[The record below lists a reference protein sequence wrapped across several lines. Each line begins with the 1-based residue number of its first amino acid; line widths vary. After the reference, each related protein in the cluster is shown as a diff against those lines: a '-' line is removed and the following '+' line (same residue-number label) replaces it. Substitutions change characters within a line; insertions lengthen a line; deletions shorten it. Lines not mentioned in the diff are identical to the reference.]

1 MTTSLFNRQNILR
14 VIAPVVMFGALFI
27 GWQWIALNYK
37 SILPPFGDIIDEFL
51 SRPEFYFSN
60 LWITVEAA
68 LIGFAFGCITAIILS
83 ILMIYFDFLRAG
95 IIPVALLLNV
105 TPIVAISPALIVAFG
120 FNAIPHIIVA
130 GLAAFF
136 PMLINSMAGLSKVDK
151 ETLDVFNAM
160 SASRTEVFYRLR
172 LPGSLP
178 YLFSGAKLAITAAM
192 VGSIVSEFMG
202 TSKGIGA
209 TIVMATT
216 YLNLNQMWVAIFVSA
231 ISSLILI
238 GIVSLAEKLV
248 IRW

>member
-1 MTTSLFNRQNILR
+1 MNLTIKQNIPRIL
-14 VIAPVVMFGALFI
+14 APLFVFALLFL
-27 GWQWIALNYK
+27 GWQWIALNLK
-37 SILPPFGDIIDEFL
+37 SILPPFGDIISEF
-51 SRPEFYFSN
+51 SERPGFYFMN
-60 LWITVEAA
+60 LNVTVQAA
-68 LIGFAFGCITAIILS
+68 LLGFAFGCLSAITLAIF
-83 ILMIYFDFLRAG
+83 MVYFDFLRAA

-136 PMLINSMAGLSKVDK
+136 PMLINSMAGLRAVEK

-160 SASRTEVFYRLR
+160 SASRTEIFFRLR
-172 LPGSLP
+172 LPNALP
-178 YLFSGAKLAITAAM
+178 HLFSGAKLAITAAM
-192 VGSIVSEFMG
+192 VGSVVSEFMG

-216 YLNLNQMWVAIFVSA
+216 YLNLNQMWVAIFLSA
-231 ISSLILI
+231 LTSLILI
-238 GIVSLAEKLV
+238 GAVSLLEKLI

>member
-1 MTTSLFNRQNILR
+1 MMPALTRNNLLR
-14 VIAPVVMFGALFI
+14 AAAPLVVFAALFFA
-27 GWQWIALNYK
+27 WQWIALNFK
-37 SILPPFGDIIDEFL
+37 SILPPFGDVLAEFA

-60 LWITVEAA
+60 LWVTVQAA
-68 LIGFAFGCITAIILS
+68 MIGFAIGGLAAIFLA
-83 ILMIYFDFLRAG
+83 ILMVYFDFLRAA

-130 GLAAFF
+130 GIAAFF
-136 PMLINSMAGLSKVDK
+136 PMLINAMTGLSKVDK
-151 ETLDVFNAM
+151 ETLDVFDAM
-160 SASRTEVFYRLR
+160 SATRSEVFFRLR

-178 YLFSGAKLAITAAM
+178 SLFAGIKLSLTAAM

-216 YLNLNQMWVAIFVSA
+216 YLNLPQMWVAIFISA
-231 ISSLILI
+231 LTTLSLI
-238 GIVSLAEKLV
+238 GIAALV
-248 IRW
+248 ERATIRW

>member
-1 MTTSLFNRQNILR
+1 MTNLFTKSNILR
-14 VIAPVVMFGALFI
+14 LLAPLIVFGLLYL
-27 GWQWIALNYK
+27 GWQWVALNLK
-37 SILPPFGDIIDEFL
+37 SILPPFGNITAEFL
-51 SRPEFYFSN
+51 DRPGFYFSN
-60 LWITVEAA
+60 LWVTVQAA
-68 LIGFAFGCITAIILS
+68 LIGFAIGGISAIVLA
-83 ILMIYFDFLRAG
+83 ILMVYFDFLRAA

-136 PMLINSMAGLSKVDK
+136 PMLINAMSGLRAVEK

-160 SASRTEVFYRLR
+160 SANRTEIFFRLR

-178 YLFSGAKLAITAAM
+178 YLFSGAKLSITAAM
-192 VGSIVSEFMG
+192 VGSVVSEFMG

-216 YLNLNQMWVAIFVSA
+216 FLNLNQMWVAIFLSA
-231 ISSLILI
+231 VTSLVLI
-238 GIVSLAEKLV
+238 GVVSLVEKAL